1 MIGLNASKSNFC
13 THMNEIFFSTIY
25 VYRNPFY
32 GNIVNW
38 TSSSWDVLN
47 MVNYTLNYSHIC
59 SFPTI
64 FLWNYPVILPF
75 RLVLPAANTLCKS
88 LNGYLNVISNYDNQ
102 QLAVSLMKN
111 ENEMNCKNGKFRS
124 IDFKKLS
131 DKIHSLPPQLTTWFM
146 NAPLG

>member
-1 MIGLNASKSNFC
+1 MQVSQIFG
-13 THMNEIFFSTIY
+13 THSWNIFFQHFKY
-25 VYRNPFY
+25 VYRNQFY

-47 MVNYTLNYSHIC
+47 MVNYKLNYSHIC

-64 FLWNYPVILPF
+64 FPWNYPVILPF

-111 ENEMNCKNGKFRS
+111 QNEMNCKNGNLRKFGTKYET
-124 IDFKKLS
+124 IFDILYT
-131 DKIHSLPPQLTTWFM
+131 DIQI
-146 NAPLG
+146 